1 MNLIELPKSPYWG
14 VNVHVGYYPDGKRRY
29 SPRSTKVRRDPGRVD
44 GNGQRLDKLEAM
56 RVATALQQI
65 ANEAMAD
72 ESAVVER
79 ERVQEMVESLLRVMG
94 KTLRSR
100 APSWAVFAKE
110 VIDRHGGDVSLAS
123 ASGYKSNKR
132 TFDKWLEGHEKL
144 SPSSSLGDI
153 TPTDM
158 QAFYDSLIE
167 DGRRPTTATKIIK
180 SISFVFSAAV
190 AAEHIDRN
198 PCAGVK
204 RRRSKSKTKQPF
216 SVSDLAK
223 IVKAVEENRDKIEF
237 ADEWGLAIKFAIFT
251 GARLSDCIKLR
262 AGDFSDGFRRVRF
275 VPKKKERLH
284 NLGEVDASVSMILP
298 EFLAPEFARA
308 AESDSG
314 HLTPNLLTPNLLA
327 LRPGKNGH
335 GSRFRAILDLAGI
348 EYETIPP
355 KDGKGITWR
364 SRGFH
369 SFRST
374 LKTEL
379 RAGGVSMETSNYVT
393 GHDDEKVAMRYV
405 HEKAE
410 TIFRECSPVFEEFR
424 TAIDGA

>member
-44 GNGQRLDKLEAM
+44 GNGQRLDRLEAM

-94 KTLRSR
+94 KTLKSR

-110 VIDRHGGDVSLAS
+110 VIDRHGGDISLAS
-123 ASGYKSNKR
+123 AAAYRSNNR
-132 TFDKWLEGHEKL
+132 TFAEWLKRHEKL

-153 TPTDM
+153 SPTDM

-180 SISFVFSAAV
+180 SASFIFSAAV
-190 AAEHIDRN
+190 GAGHIDRN
-198 PCAGVK
+198 PCVGVK
-204 RRRSKSKTKQPF
+204 RKRSKSKTKQPF

-223 IVKAVEENRDKIEF
+223 IVRAVEDGRDKIEF
-237 ADEWGLAIKFAIFT
+237 AGEWAVAIKFAIFT

-314 HLTPNLLTPNLLA
+314 HLTPNLLA

-364 SRGFH
+364 SHGFH

-405 HEKAE
+405 HEQAE
-410 TIFRECSPVFEEFR
+410 TIFRECSPVFDQFR
-424 TAIDGA
+424 AAIGGA